1 MVDTPLLIS
10 VLVFIVIVL
19 FASGIYFYLKQLK
32 ERRDLMRR
40 VKEEEKTPEI
50 EAKGS
55 LFQTIKAQLMGIMRA
70 MGDLVKPKGE
80 GDLSHLRK
88 TFLKAGYRGSN
99 TAVVFFGAKTLLSVF
114 FAIGLIIAK
123 LVILDTLAP
132 FHLMVLTIL
141 LALVGFYLPDLWLR
155 MRISVRKE
163 EIARGFPDALDL
175 LVVCVEAG
183 VGLDAAIY
191 RVGEEMRLSNKT
203 LSDEF
208 KLLSLEL
215 RAGKTRREALK
226 SLAMRTG
233 LEDVSS
239 FVTLLIQTDKFG
251 TSLAQAV
258 RVQSESMRVK
268 RFQRA
273 EEMAAKLPVKL
284 MFPLILCI
292 FPALFVVI
300 LGPAAIRMIRILLPA
315 LGGR

>member
-1 MVDTPLLIS
+1 MEVALVLIF

-19 FASGIYFYLKQLK
+19 FASGIYFYIKHLR
-32 ERRDLMRR
+32 ERRDLMKR
-40 VKEEEKTPEI
+40 VKEETTAEI
-50 EAKGS
+50 KSKGNV
-55 LFQTIKAQLMGIMRA
+55 FQSTKDELIGLIRTLGNY
-70 MGDLVKPKGE
+70 VKPKGE

-88 TFLKAGYRGSN
+88 TFLKAGYRGVN
-99 TAVVFFGAKTLLSVF
+99 TAVIFFGVKTLLAVV
-114 FAIGLIIAK
+114 FAIGFILVRIMILKNVAPLHLI
-123 LVILDTLAP
+123 LV
-132 FHLMVLTIL
+132 TIL

-155 MRISVRKE
+155 MKISARKE

-191 RVGEEMRLSNKT
+191 RVGEEMRVSNKI

-208 KLLSLEL
+208 KMLSLEL
-215 RAGKTRREALK
+215 RAGKTRRDALRN
-226 SLAMRTG
+226 LAMRTG

-258 RVQSESMRVK
+258 RVQSESMRRK
-268 RFQRA
+268 RFQMA

-284 MFPLILCI
+284 VFPLILCI
-292 FPALFVVI
+292 FPALFIVV
-300 LGPAAIRMIRILLPA
+300 LGPAAIRIIRTLLPA
-315 LGGR
+315 LSQ